1 MGNPQAPD
9 PQGKPGGRPR
19 AHQRREL
26 LNAIFYVAWPLP
38 EPASSVFDGG
48 LLYQMV
54 VANNFEPGNA
64 GIIFYMDIGIPLIG
78 FVFLWLQHRLGR
90 EPTSRGRASDEV
102 VGAR

>member
-1 MGNPQAPD
+1 M
-9 PQGKPGGRPR
+9 
-19 AHQRREL
+19 
-26 LNAIFYVAWPLP
+26 NAIFYVAWPLP

-90 EPTSRGRASDEV
+90 EPTSRGRASNEV